1 MWLDLV
7 NLFKEKRK
15 YRKENL
21 LFLENYPVNAGL
33 SRFYKGLSIVKLV
46 EHRFMRNLIMLNIVV
61 NYIQKN
67 KLFLAQSA
75 IYLRHTRSVVEIVFQ
90 FKFFLN
96 FVFFF
101 KES

>member
-1 MWLDLV
+1 
-7 NLFKEKRK
+7 
-15 YRKENL
+15 
-21 LFLENYPVNAGL
+21 
-33 SRFYKGLSIVKLV
+33 
-46 EHRFMRNLIMLNIVV
+46 MLNIVV

-96 FVFFF
+96 FVFFLR
-101 KES
+101 KVKKVIWDGNRNLQE